1 MAKQFA
7 WRFFFIYF
15 FIMAVP
21 LDWKYYQQV
30 FSINWANLQY
40 GDIFILAHYSPQFVA
55 GPNSFYNWLFVALLA
70 VIGAIVWTLTDKNE
84 TRSWDKLN
92 YWIRAIVRYRLA
104 IAVIAYGIIKVF
116 PLQSPYP
123 SISNLNTAYGDFTRW
138 KLFSLS
144 LGIVPGYE
152 SFLGVVEVIA
162 GLLLLNRKTASAGAF
177 FILLFTG
184 NVFMS
189 NWAYEG
195 GELVYS
201 LYLVTL
207 ALFVLA
213 FDLQRL
219 VSLLVWQKPTA
230 PNRFKPVFTEKWQ
243 YYGRLALKTLVVFFF
258 VALYSFKTA
267 TEDTYQ
273 YPTTPGL
280 QGLSGIYN
288 VKEFSINRDTIA
300 YSKYDPVRWQDVV
313 FEKWNTISIRS
324 NRPVI
329 IDSNNTERITAPDND
344 RTYELEG
351 AAGRH
356 YYSYLPD
363 TVNHTLVLQNKN
375 KHHQGEN
382 LLLHYTRTNDSTLVL
397 QGIDEK
403 KDSVFVT
410 LQRIN
415 KKYLLEEVAK
425 QGRRKSIK
433 L

>member
-1 MAKQFA
+1 MVK
-7 WRFFFIYF
+7 RFFLLYF
-15 FIMAVP
+15 FILAVP

-30 FSINWANLQY
+30 FSINWTHLQY
-40 GDIFILAHYSPQFVA
+40 GDIFILAHYSPQFIA

-70 VIGAIVWTLTDKNE
+70 IIGTFVWTSLDKNK
-84 TRSWDKLN
+84 TRIWDKPDYLV
-92 YWIRAIVRYRLA
+92 RAIVRYRLA

-152 SFLGVVEVIA
+152 SFLGMVEVVA
-162 GLLLLNRKTASAGAF
+162 GLLLLNRKTASVGAF
-177 FILLFTG
+177 IILLFTG
-184 NVFMS
+184 NVAMS

-201 LYLVTL
+201 FYLLSL

-213 FDLQRL
+213 FDFQRL
-219 VSLLVWQKPTA
+219 ANLLVWQKPAA
-230 PNRFKPVFTEKWQ
+230 PNSFKPTIPKKW
-243 YYGRLALKTLVVFFF
+243 RLAFKTLVILFF
-258 VALYSFKTA
+258 VGLYGFKTA
-267 TEDTYQ
+267 NSDTYQ

-280 QGLSGIYN
+280 TGLSGIYN
-288 VKEFSINRDTIA
+288 VKEFCINRDTIA
-300 YSKYDPVRWQDVV
+300 YSKYHPIRWQDVV

-329 IDSNNTERITAPDND
+329 IDSNNTERVTAPEYD

-356 YYSYLPD
+356 YYSYQHD
-363 TVNHTLVLQNKN
+363 SATHTLVLQNKN
-375 KHHQGEN
+375 KHHHYEK
-382 LLLHYTRTNDSTLVL
+382 LLLHYTQPNDSTLVL
-397 QGIDEK
+397 LGVDDK
-403 KDSVFVT
+403 RDSVFVT

-415 KKYLLEEVAK
+415 KKYLLEEVAR

>member
-1 MAKQFA
+1 MAK
-7 WRFFFIYF
+7 RFFYIYF
-15 FIMAVP
+15 LLMAVP

-30 FSINWANLQY
+30 FSINWTHLQY
-40 GDIFILAHYSPQFVA
+40 GDIFILAHYAPQFVA
-55 GPNSFYNWLFVALLA
+55 GPNSFYNWLFVAALA
-70 VIGAIVWTLTDKNE
+70 IIGAIVWTCVDKNKN
-84 TRSWDKLN
+84 RSRDQVDYLV
-92 YWIRAIVRYRLA
+92 RAIVRYRLS
-104 IAVIAYGIIKVF
+104 IAVIAYGLIKVF
-116 PLQSPYP
+116 PLQAPYP

-152 SFLGVVEVIA
+152 SFLGVVELIA
-162 GLLLLNRKTASAGAF
+162 GLLLLNRKSASVGAF

-184 NVFMS
+184 NVAMS

-201 LYLVTL
+201 FYLLSL
-207 ALFVLA
+207 ALFVLS
-213 FDLQRL
+213 FDFQRL
-219 VSLLVWQKPTA
+219 MNLLVWQRPTA
-230 PNRFKPVFTEKWQ
+230 PNQFKPTIATTW
-243 YYGRLALKTLVVFFF
+243 RLACKTLVIVFF
-258 VALYSFKTA
+258 VGLYGFKTA
-267 TEDTYQ
+267 TGETYQ

-288 VKEFSINRDTIA
+288 VKVFRINHDTIA
-300 YSKYDPVRWQDVV
+300 YSRYDPVRWQDVV

-329 IDSNNTERITAPDND
+329 IDSNNTERVTAPEND

-356 YYSYLPD
+356 YYSYEPD
-363 TVNHTLVLQNKN
+363 TATHTLLLQNKN
-375 KHHQGEN
+375 KHYRNER
-382 LLLHYTRTNDSTLVL
+382 LLLHYTQPNDSTLVL
-397 QGIDEK
+397 QGMDANR
-403 KDSVFVT
+403 DSIFVT

-425 QGRRKSIK
+425 QGRRKPIK